1 MIKSCVIYS
10 FFWGSQKLIIDQKS
24 YYLFGRNKEVC
35 DFSLEHT
42 SCSRVHAALVFHRH
56 LNRSFLIDLKS
67 SKFLGLCNI
76 FKGQLIQGKLYA
88 KVVLQSIFLFTNQF
102 FLGRLLLVS
111 KIMVTMI
118 IIEMA
123 SNCMTLALQEAT
135 TLHDQHE

>member
-1 MIKSCVIYS
+1 MLTIKSTLRIELFNHIPPNLL

-67 SKFLGLCNI
+67 SKFLGL
-76 FKGQLIQGKLYA
+76 
-88 KVVLQSIFLFTNQF
+88 
-102 FLGRLLLVS
+102 
-111 KIMVTMI
+111 
-118 IIEMA
+118 
-123 SNCMTLALQEAT
+123 
-135 TLHDQHE
+135 

>member
-76 FKGQLIQGKLYA
+76 FKGQLIQGRLYA
-88 KVVLQSIFLFTNQF
+88 KVVLQSMFLFTI

-135 TLHDQHE
+135 TLHDQH